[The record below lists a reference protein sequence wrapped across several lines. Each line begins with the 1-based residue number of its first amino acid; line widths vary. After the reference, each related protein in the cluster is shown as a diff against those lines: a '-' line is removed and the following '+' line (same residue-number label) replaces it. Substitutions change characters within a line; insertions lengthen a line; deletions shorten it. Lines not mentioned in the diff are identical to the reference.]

1 MKKNLLAVWLII
13 ILIVYLN
20 VNQKHI
26 EKMKTLKQ
34 KVEDLLIKW
43 GNNPDEVKEM
53 VALHFEVGARVYT
66 SARTIAEYVR
76 TVY

>member
-1 MKKNLLAVWLII
+1 MII
-13 ILIVYLN
+13 IICLLYLN

-34 KVEDLLIKW
+34 KVEKLLLKW
-43 GNNPDEVKEM
+43 GNNPEEVKEM

-66 SARTIAEYVR
+66 SARTIAEYIR
-76 TVY
+76 IIY